1 MKKPALLIA
10 LGRGPKGEMDD
21 EEEAP
26 ASESGASMA
35 EKKAL
40 AGDVLDAVKS
50 GDRQALADA
59 LEAFVMCCGGYED

>member
-10 LGRGPKGEMDD
+10 LGRGPKGGMKD

-26 ASESGASMA
+26 ESERGYAE

-40 AGDVLDAVKS
+40 AADVLDAVKS
-50 GDRQALADA
+50 GNKQDLADA
-59 LEAFVMCCGGYED
+59 LEAFVMACND

>member
-10 LGRGPKGEMDD
+10 LGRGPKGGDD

-26 ASESGASMA
+26 ASERGASSA

-40 AGDVLDAVKS
+40 AADVLDAVKS
-50 GDRQALADA
+50 GDKQGLADA
-59 LEAFVMCCGGYED
+59 LEAFVMCCGDD

>member
-10 LGRGPKGEMDD
+10 LGRGPKGGTED

-26 ASESGASMA
+26 ESERGYAE

-40 AGDVLDAVKS
+40 AGDVLDAMKS
-50 GDRQALADA
+50 GNKQDLADA
-59 LEAFVMCCGGYED
+59 LEAFVMACND

>member
-10 LGRGPKGEMDD
+10 LGRGPKGEDD

-26 ASESGASMA
+26 ASENYAE

-40 AGDVLDAVKS
+40 AADVMSAIKS
-50 GDRQALADA
+50 NDKEAFADA
-59 LEAFVMCCGGYED
+59 LEAFVMACSE

>member
-10 LGRGPKGEMDD
+10 LGRGPKGGMED

-26 ASESGASMA
+26 ESERGYAE

-40 AGDVLDAVKS
+40 AADVLDAVKS
-50 GDRQALADA
+50 GNKQDLADA
-59 LEAFVMCCGGYED
+59 LEAFVMACND

>member
-10 LGRGPKGEMDD
+10 LGRGPKGEDD

-26 ASESGASMA
+26 ASERGDYSA

-40 AGDVLDAVKS
+40 AADVLDAVKS
-50 GDRQALADA
+50 GDKQGLADA
-59 LEAFVMCCGGYED
+59 LEAFVMCCGDD

>member
-26 ASESGASMA
+26 ASENYAE

-40 AGDVLDAVKS
+40 AADVMSAIKS
-50 GDRQALADA
+50 NDKEAFADA
-59 LEAFVMCCGGYED
+59 LEAFVMACSE

>member
-10 LGRGPKGEMDD
+10 LGRGPKGEDD

-26 ASESGASMA
+26 ASENYAE

-40 AGDVLDAVKS
+40 AADVMAAVKS
-50 GDRQALADA
+50 NDKEALADA
-59 LEAFVMCCGGYED
+59 LEAFVMACSE

>member
-10 LGRGPKGEMDD
+10 LGRGPKGGME

-26 ASESGASMA
+26 ESERGYAE

-40 AGDVLDAVKS
+40 AADVLDAVKS
-50 GDRQALADA
+50 GSKQDLADA
-59 LEAFVMCCGGYED
+59 LEAFVMACND

>member
-1 MKKPALLIA
+1 MKKPAILIA
-10 LGRGPKGEMDD
+10 LGKGPKGGMED

-26 ASESGASMA
+26 ESERGYAE

-50 GDRQALADA
+50 GDKQALADA
-59 LEAFVMCCGGYED
+59 LEAFVMCCGED

>member
-10 LGRGPKGEMDD
+10 LGRGPKGKDD

-26 ASESGASMA
+26 ASEDYAE

-40 AGDVLDAVKS
+40 AADVMAAVRGNDKE
-50 GDRQALADA
+50 ALADA
-59 LEAFVMCCGGYED
+59 LEAFVMACSE

>member
-10 LGRGPKGEMDD
+10 LGRGPKGEDD

-26 ASESGASMA
+26 ASENYAE

-40 AGDVLDAVKS
+40 AADVMSAIKDGDKE
-50 GDRQALADA
+50 ALADA
-59 LEAFVMCCGGYED
+59 LEAFVMACSE

>member
-10 LGRGPKGEMDD
+10 LGRGPKGEDD

-26 ASESGASMA
+26 ASENYAE

-40 AGDVLDAVKS
+40 AADVMAAIKS
-50 GDRQALADA
+50 NDKDALADA
-59 LEAFVMCCGGYED
+59 LEAFVMACSE

>member
-1 MKKPALLIA
+1 
-10 LGRGPKGEMDD
+10 MDE

-59 LEAFVMCCGGYED
+59 LEAFVMCCGGEYED

>member
-35 EKKAL
+35 EKRPSL
-40 AGDVLDAVKS
+40 VT
-50 GDRQALADA
+50 
-59 LEAFVMCCGGYED
+59 CWTP